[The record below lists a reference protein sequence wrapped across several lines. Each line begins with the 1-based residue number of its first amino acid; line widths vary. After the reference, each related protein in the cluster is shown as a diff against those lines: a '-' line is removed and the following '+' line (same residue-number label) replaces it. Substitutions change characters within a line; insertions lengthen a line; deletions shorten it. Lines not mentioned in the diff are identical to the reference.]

1 MNSIKQAKWIF
12 RISTVLFVG
21 LVMFGFWKLNTT
33 NKEAEK
39 IYNMP
44 IGDYKIMSQKNISDD
59 KDVKVFQYK
68 VIVNSGIGAEDLKS
82 ISENIIE
89 KAKNAT
95 DINGAEILMFS
106 NPDELKGDQPTVAQV
121 IYAPGGNL
129 GRALNEPNANYSQF
143 SYYINP
149 KTSTLKQ
156 YNNINSKSQSGSSK
170 TSGNSSKDT
179 KDQNTDG
186 TNDTDNTNK
195 AVENTVKAVEN
206 TK

>member
-1 MNSIKQAKWIF
+1 MNSIKKAQWIF
-12 RISTVLFVG
+12 RFSTILFMG
-21 LVMFGFWKLNTT
+21 LIVFGFWKLNTM

-44 IGDYKIMSQKNISDD
+44 IGEYKVMSQKNIADD

-68 VIVNSGIGAEDLKS
+68 VIVNNSIGAEDLKS
-82 ISENIIE
+82 ISESIIE
-89 KAKNAT
+89 KAKNST
-95 DINGAEILMFS
+95 DISGAEILMYS

-129 GRALNEPNANYSQF
+129 GRALNEPNVNYSQF
-143 SYYINP
+143 SYYVNP

-156 YNNINSKSQSGSSK
+156 FNNISNKSQN
-170 TSGNSSKDT
+170 NSNSIDK
-179 KDQNTDG
+179 NTDN
-186 TNDTDNTNK
+186 TNDTDISNNS
-195 AVENTVKAVEN
+195 VDNTVKAIEN